1 MAQNGTELEN
11 DILPF
16 KRFDVVSNDSDHYY
30 AKRKNK
36 AKKNDVVSAGGSGA
50 AVVATGEDNHD
61 DDSSSMNDCAS
72 ATVSQVHKKIMKE
85 WRILERNLPD
95 SIYVRVYE
103 NRIDLLR
110 AVIVG
115 AAGTPYHDGLYF
127 FDLAFPSDYPARPP
141 KVHYRSYGLRLNP
154 NLYANGTVCLSLLN
168 TWSGKTTERWNPAE
182 STVLQVL
189 VSIQALVLNERPYF
203 NEPGTGL
210 FGQARWEKYSRDY
223 NRDVFLLCC
232 KTTIHSIRNPPKHFE
247 EFVAAHYRERAKVFL
262 GACRAYANGRVRIGY
277 YRDGDENDVV
287 SEEIYVSKKFVGTM
301 KLIYYQL
308 VTSFLKVGA
317 TGIGGHQLKLV
328 KKTTSFEVE
337 SNGKN
342 QKKKAF
348 VEKLVTTIKRVF
360 RLVNKKSGKNSN
372 NNAISV

>member
-36 AKKNDVVSAGGSGA
+36 AKENDVVSAGGGGA

-154 NLYANGTVCLSLLN
+154 NLYAN
-168 TWSGKTTERWNPAE
+168 
-182 STVLQVL
+182 
-189 VSIQALVLNERPYF
+189 
-203 NEPGTGL
+203 
-210 FGQARWEKYSRDY
+210 
-223 NRDVFLLCC
+223 
-232 KTTIHSIRNPPKHFE
+232 
-247 EFVAAHYRERAKVFL
+247 ERAKVFL

-308 VTSFLKVGA
+308 VTSFLKIGA

-372 NNAISV
+372 NNAIS